1 MNYMIT
7 NELVEGLKNIFN
19 DCLVSIILYGSVARG
34 TETDESDV
42 DIAIIIKDA
51 KSQPVTDKLVD
62 FTLDLDLKYDKVF
75 SVIDIDYDEFL
86 KWENV
91 LPFYKNVKKDVF
103 LEIMPLGVGKSTSLE
118 LLLNLLQLNMD
129 ERTQSQ
135 AEFTVISLRNAP
147 EAVVIGSPSVG
158 ADGESNFNDIRGF
171 LEINSKKKIRRFI
184 QCVSLRIFKITYSFT
199 TVQNIHF

>member
-7 NELVEGLKNIFN
+7 NELVEELKNIFN

-75 SVIDIDYDEFL
+75 SIIDIDYDEFL

-129 ERTQSQ
+129 EGTQSQ

-158 ADGESNFNDIRGF
+158 ADGESNFNDI
-171 LEINSKKKIRRFI
+171 
-184 QCVSLRIFKITYSFT
+184 
-199 TVQNIHF
+199 

>member
-34 TETDESDV
+34 TETDESDI
-42 DIAIIIKDA
+42 DIAIIIKDV
-51 KSQPVTDKLVD
+51 KSQSVTDKLVD
-62 FTLDLDLKYDKVF
+62 FTLDLDLKYDKAF

-135 AEFTVISLRNAP
+135 AEFTVMSLRNAP

-158 ADGESNFNDIRGF
+158 ADGESNFNDI
-171 LEINSKKKIRRFI
+171 
-184 QCVSLRIFKITYSFT
+184 
-199 TVQNIHF
+199 